1 MTDINSS
8 FILDTISDV
17 QRPSYPDYRPI
28 GDDAA
33 NDTPCPD
40 YAVLPNLRTFQD
52 DDIRSDPTS
61 VPNGNGLHR
70 QLRADTRFGTM
81 PVVVVE
87 NLYAR
92 TEHTVIADSN
102 LLMGADHAIAVE
114 IASFPNLQYPLSM
127 HFEIAKRCNITVS
140 AYVNFPLPE
149 QFQPSK
155 QADPLYHCN
164 VEPSGMDQ
172 SVEKNPRDIEKC
184 NQ

>member
-17 QRPSYPDYRPI
+17 QRLSYPDYRPI

-61 VPNGNGLHR
+61 VTNGDGLRR

-114 IASFPNLQYPLSM
+114 IASFPDCQRTFPVD
-127 HFEIAKRCNITVS
+127 FQITVRRKVTIPS
-140 AYVNFPLPE
+140 DFQDSPVKEPE
-149 QFQPSK
+149 C
-155 QADPLYHCN
+155 AA
-164 VEPSGMDQ
+164 G
-172 SVEKNPRDIEKC
+172 
-184 NQ
+184 